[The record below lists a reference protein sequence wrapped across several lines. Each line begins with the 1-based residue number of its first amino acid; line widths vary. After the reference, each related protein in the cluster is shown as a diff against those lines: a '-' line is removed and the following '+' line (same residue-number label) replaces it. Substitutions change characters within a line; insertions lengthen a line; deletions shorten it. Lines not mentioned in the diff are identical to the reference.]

1 MQQTENKIQV
11 ENKFGCGNFSVVGPL
26 KGKPGRFG
34 YKSLFCGSYRCDRC
48 RNPKLKRV
56 RARIGEIATEHKLQR
71 MATLTLDGKRVPR
84 GKTTDRYIRECWR
97 EMRVVLS
104 RKYGESLKFV
114 GALEFQQNG
123 MAHLHVLLGV
133 YIPQAWLSVAWESI
147 GGGRVVDIRYVDV
160 HRVSAYLAVYLAGEK
175 ILHTLELLPKRARI
189 FTTSRSIVLWGKK
202 KASGWWLRREG
213 IETFYDAAANPSNVR
228 FEAVEDLKPFGL
240 ELLSYFE
247 SPPLQEAIGNR
258 NVIKMLRAAIS
269 VWKAGTS

>member
-1 MQQTENKIQV
+1 M
-11 ENKFGCGNFSVVGPL
+11 
-26 KGKPGRFG
+26 
-34 YKSLFCGSYRCDRC
+34 
-48 RNPKLKRV
+48 
-56 RARIGEIATEHKLQR
+56 
-71 MATLTLDGKRVPR
+71 
-84 GKTTDRYIRECWR
+84 
-97 EMRVVLS
+97 
-104 RKYGESLKFV
+104 
-114 GALEFQQNG
+114 
-123 MAHLHVLLGV
+123 
-133 YIPQAWLSVAWESI
+133 
-147 GGGRVVDIRYVDV
+147 DIRYVDV

>member
-1 MQQTENKIQV
+1 LQQTENKIQA

-71 MATLTLDGKRVPR
+71 MATLTLDGNRVPR
-84 GKTTDRYIRECWR
+84 GQRTDRYIRECWR
-97 EMRVVLS
+97 EMRVLLS

-133 YIPQAWLSVAWESI
+133 YIPQAWLSAAWQSI

-202 KASGWWLRREG
+202 QKGTWWLRRVGLSEL
-213 IETFYDAAANPSNVR
+213 YDATEKPENVR
-228 FEAVEDLKPFGL
+228 FEAVDDLKAFRL

-258 NVIKMLRAAIS
+258 NVIDVLRAAIP